1 MDDTIERFINDKKF
15 DEVSENVRSSN
26 VVTVPTKIHEEK
38 LKAIGLII
46 ARFQRLELTIM
57 DFIHYLIDSN
67 INNKPITYILL
78 NRASFKRLI
87 EILAALS
94 IKQSYNEQEN
104 LKYLLTKANQ
114 AEEIRN
120 AIVHSV
126 WSWGIRS
133 KIKINSQKQLVF
145 KSENLTADS
154 LELVADTIYKLDI
167 AFNSLLMKLALPD
180 LTIIKTTNCGKN
192 GDCP

>member
-1 MDDTIERFINDKKF
+1 MGDAIEEFISDKKF
-15 DEVSENVRSSN
+15 DEVLQKVRSPN
-26 VVTVPTKIHEEK
+26 VAIVPTQIPEEK

-57 DFIHYLIDSN
+57 DFIHYLINSD

-78 NRASFKRLI
+78 ARTPFKKLV

-94 IKQSYNEQEN
+94 VKQSYNKQEN
-104 LKYLLTKANQ
+104 LKYLLTKANK

-120 AIVHSV
+120 TIVHSV

-133 KIKINSQKQLVF
+133 KIKFDKQKRLVF
-145 KSENLTADS
+145 ESEDLDTGI
-154 LELVADTIYKLDI
+154 LEKVAAKVYGLNIALNDLLRKLVH
-167 AFNSLLMKLALPD
+167 SE
-180 LTIIKTTNCGKN
+180 
-192 GDCP
+192 

>member
-1 MDDTIERFINDKKF
+1 MGNAIEEFISDKKF
-15 DEVSENVRSSN
+15 DEVLQKVRSPN
-26 VVTVPTKIHEEK
+26 VVTVPTQIPEEK

-57 DFIHYLIDSN
+57 DFIHYLIDSD

-78 NRASFKRLI
+78 ARTPFKKLI
-87 EILAALS
+87 EILASLS
-94 IKQSYNEQEN
+94 IKQSYDEQEN
-104 LKYLLTKANQ
+104 LKFLLTKANR

-133 KIKINSQKQLVF
+133 KIKINRQKELVF
-145 KSENLTADS
+145 ESENLTADT
-154 LELVADTIYKLDI
+154 LERVAATVYKLDD
-167 AFNSLLMKLALPD
+167 AFDDLLRKLVFPD
-180 LTIIKTTNCGKN
+180 LTIVKTTDSGESGECS
-192 GDCP
+192 

>member
-1 MDDTIERFINDKKF
+1 MDDTIKRFINDKKF
-15 DEVSENVRSSN
+15 DKVSEKVRCSN
-26 VVTVPTKIHEEK
+26 VLTVPTKIPEEK

-46 ARFQRLELTIM
+46 ARFQRLELTIT
-57 DFIHYLIDSN
+57 DFIHYLIDSD

-78 NRASFKRLI
+78 ARTSFNKLI
-87 EILAALS
+87 EILASLS

-104 LKYLLTKANQ
+104 LNFLLTKANR

-120 AIVHSV
+120 SIVHSV

-133 KIKINSQKQLVF
+133 KTKIKKKQLVF
-145 KSENLTADS
+145 ESENLTADT
-154 LELVADTIYKLDI
+154 LERVADKIYKLDV
-167 AFNSLLMKLALPD
+167 AFNNLLMKLVDPD
-180 LTIIKTTNCGKN
+180 LPIIKTTDCSKN

>member
-1 MDDTIERFINDKKF
+1 MGNVIEEFINDKKF
-15 DEVSENVRSSN
+15 DEVLQKVRSPN
-26 VVTVPTKIHEEK
+26 VVTVPTKIPEEK

-57 DFIHYLIDSN
+57 DFIHYLIDSD

-78 NRASFKRLI
+78 ARTPFKKLV
-87 EILAALS
+87 EILVALS
-94 IKQSYNEQEN
+94 VKQSYSEQEN

-120 AIVHSV
+120 TIVHSV

-133 KIKINSQKQLVF
+133 KIKFNKQKQLVF
-145 KSENLTADS
+145 ESEDLA
-154 LELVADTIYKLDI
+154 ADTLQQVATKVYELDI
-167 AFNSLLMKLALPD
+167 ALNNLLRKLVHSD
-180 LTIIKTTNCGKN
+180 
-192 GDCP
+192 